1 MVLSQSHRLCLH
13 LLTRGVSRL
22 VGANDGLVG
31 TNDSLAAANDGLVGA
46 NDGLVGANEQ
56 TPNSSKH

>member
-1 MVLSQSHRLCLH
+1 MPDRFVL
-13 LLTRGVSRL
+13 RL
-22 VGANDGLVG
+22 VGANDGL
-31 TNDSLAAANDGLVGA
+31 AAANDGLAAA